1 MLLFARA
8 AKSVGI
14 NERREHGDKARERH
28 RWKREGKREKG
39 RREREKG
46 GRKVMKDRRG
56 RERREGRTDR
66 KGWLDREKSSA
77 TFIFLFTK
85 ICFNVIAIFIL
96 YLLIDFQAY
105 AHFLL

>member
-1 MLLFARA
+1 
-8 AKSVGI
+8 
-14 NERREHGDKARERH
+14 
-28 RWKREGKREKG
+28 
-39 RREREKG
+39 
-46 GRKVMKDRRG
+46 MKDRRG
-56 RERREGRTDR
+56 RERREGRIER
-66 KGWLDREKSSA
+66 KGWLDREKTSVSYA